1 MPTSSHPRDAHCA
14 RGAARACRTAPEE
27 ATSDRQERKGNHVAC
42 LLAFLAVVSREL
54 HGMVVA
60 ARFEEL
66 AMKPVGQAAGVG
78 ALWLA
83 VGAVQHGNY
92 SVREHERIAALID
105 RAGSSCVGPQTDS
118 L

>member
-27 ATSDRQERKGNHVAC
+27 ATSDLQERKDNHVAC
-42 LLAFLAVVSREL
+42 LLAFLA
-54 HGMVVA
+54 
-60 ARFEEL
+60 EEL
-66 AMKPVGQAAGVG
+66 ALKLVGQAAGVG